1 MENNVLVETVKI
13 KDNEYVII
21 DEISDDKTSYLY
33 LSNINDN
40 KDFFVQKLDSTKE
53 NIINLENENEFIKD
67 MKLYFNKY
75 LAA

>member
-53 NIINLENENEFIKD
+53 NIINLENENEFIKA

>member
-1 MENNVLVETVKI
+1 MENNVLVETIKI

-53 NIINLENENEFIKD
+53 NIINLDNENEFIKA

>member
-1 MENNVLVETVKI
+1 MENNVLVETIKI
-13 KDNEYVII
+13 RDNEYVII

-53 NIINLENENEFIKD
+53 NIINLDNENEFIKA